1 LPQNGYIFERE
12 LKSILSGEFDKV
24 AGISWLDDLLRI
36 KISNHPFLVVRAA
49 GSHGFDLLALRDD
62 ISFPIEVK
70 SAKENIFNFSTSS
83 GRSQKQA
90 EEYVK
95 LLGRMGIMPIYAF
108 RLKGIKG
115 DPWRLFTFNLEF
127 KGKYRIIAEVIPKM
141 EITRNGKYSMKWD
154 DGMPLVKFIEYI
166 F

>member
-1 LPQNGYIFERE
+1 LPKNGYIFERE

-154 DGMPLVKFIEYI
+154 EGMPLVKFIEYI